1 MRQIFGIFTAFVAAF
16 LILLMTQLIW
26 ESMFPFPVALDIDD
40 VISLTDWMS
49 NLPTKAYIIIGVS
62 HVLAIFFAGFISAL
76 VAGRSRMTVGII
88 TVFIAFVGVIIYLF
102 TYNFPTWFVATDTAL
117 TAIIGF
123 GGVVLGSQSVVR
135 DN

>member
-1 MRQIFGIFTAFVAAF
+1 MRQLFGIFTAFVAGF

-26 ESMFPFPVALDIDD
+26 DSIFPYPVTLDIDND
-40 VISLTDWMS
+40 EAVASWMS
-49 NLPTKAYIIIGVS
+49 NLPDKAYVIIGVS
-62 HVLAIFFAGFISAL
+62 HIVAIFFVGFISAL
-76 VAGRSRMTVGII
+76 VAGKVRMIIGII
-88 TVFIAFVGVIIYLF
+88 SWLAAFVGVIVYLF